1 MSISNKFSVSIF
13 KKINAISLL
22 ISLFIIVTPFLVYYY
37 GKSPYEFPKFIFS
50 LIIAQILAVVLLLQ
64 KTAIKKNRLI
74 LFITLFVLV
83 SFVADML
90 GLDPRVSLI
99 GSEFRFQGL
108 LLLISGFIFA
118 LSTSTIINKNILQK
132 AIIFSSLILSLIT
145 LYQFSMLKFGH
156 FIPTYNGRVVATL
169 GNPNFIGAYLA
180 VALPFLLF
188 LDLKNKIL
196 KILLSAI
203 VIGSVF
209 ISGSLSAI
217 FAVFVILIFFLLKV
231 TNQKKIK
238 ALFIFLLILTG
249 LATFLL
255 GKSSIYR
262 YSQWDN
268 RFIIWNAGIN
278 SVIQKPI
285 LGVGQ
290 ENFEL
295 IFPKNM
301 HFRVDNAHNL
311 FLETAVS
318 SGLIGLFLYLLIIC
332 NSLKLAEFKIKLAII
347 AFLITGFFN
356 PLNIVSIILFWILVG
371 FSIKKS

>member
-1 MSISNKFSVSIF
+1 M
-13 KKINAISLL
+13 
-22 ISLFIIVTPFLVYYY
+22 
-37 GKSPYEFPKFIFS
+37 
-50 LIIAQILAVVLLLQ
+50 
-64 KTAIKKNRLI
+64 
-74 LFITLFVLV
+74 
-83 SFVADML
+83 
-90 GLDPRVSLI
+90 
-99 GSEFRFQGL
+99 
-108 LLLISGFIFA
+108 
-118 LSTSTIINKNILQK
+118 
-132 AIIFSSLILSLIT
+132 
-145 LYQFSMLKFGH
+145 
-156 FIPTYNGRVVATL
+156 
-169 GNPNFIGAYLA
+169 
-180 VALPFLLF
+180 ALPFLLF

>member
-1 MSISNKFSVSIF
+1 
-13 KKINAISLL
+13 
-22 ISLFIIVTPFLVYYY
+22 
-37 GKSPYEFPKFIFS
+37 
-50 LIIAQILAVVLLLQ
+50 
-64 KTAIKKNRLI
+64 
-74 LFITLFVLV
+74 
-83 SFVADML
+83 
-90 GLDPRVSLI
+90 
-99 GSEFRFQGL
+99 
-108 LLLISGFIFA
+108 
-118 LSTSTIINKNILQK
+118 
-132 AIIFSSLILSLIT
+132 
-145 LYQFSMLKFGH
+145 
-156 FIPTYNGRVVATL
+156 
-169 GNPNFIGAYLA
+169 
-180 VALPFLLF
+180 
-188 LDLKNKIL
+188 
-196 KILLSAI
+196 
-203 VIGSVF
+203 
-209 ISGSLSAI
+209 
-217 FAVFVILIFFLLKV
+217 
-231 TNQKKIK
+231 
-238 ALFIFLLILTG
+238 
-249 LATFLL
+249 L